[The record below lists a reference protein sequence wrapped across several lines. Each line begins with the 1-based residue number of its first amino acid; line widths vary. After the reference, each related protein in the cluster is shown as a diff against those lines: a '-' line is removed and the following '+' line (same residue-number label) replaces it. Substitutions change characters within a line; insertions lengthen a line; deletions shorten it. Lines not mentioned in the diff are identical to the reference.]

1 MRTAIGVTF
10 EPSGPIQFFL
20 PGDVEAEIG
29 DSVLVD
35 TAAGPRVAKVTLAAR
50 ETPDDALPSHL
61 HSVMRVATPEDMAR
75 NEANH
80 RLEERARG
88 LVPQKIAALDLP
100 MKLIDVD
107 ADWDGARITVF
118 FAAEGRVDF
127 RELVRVLAS
136 AMGVRVQMH
145 QLGARD
151 HAKMIGGLASCGRE
165 ICCSSWM
172 QIFEPVSMRMA
183 KEQSLFLNP
192 SKFSGNCGKLKCCL
206 RYEYEFYSEAH
217 DGPPIIGEEFETA
230 LGSGRVVEIDAAQS
244 VARVEVPEHG
254 LVEVKLK
261 VRVEPSVEGMHE
273 HACENLAD

>member
-1 MRTAIGVTF
+1 MRTVVGVTF
-10 EPSGPIQFFL
+10 EPAGPIQYFCSA
-20 PGDVEAEIG
+20 DVAMQIS

-35 TAAGPRVAKVTLAAR
+35 TPAGPRVATVVLAPREIPDDSLAASLR
-50 ETPDDALPSHL
+50 G
-61 HSVMRVATPEDMAR
+61 VMRVATAEDR
-75 NEANH
+75 TRSEANH
-80 RLEERARG
+80 RLEARARD
-88 LVPQKIAALDLP
+88 LVPQKIATLDLP

-107 ADWDGARITVF
+107 ADWDGSRITVY

-206 RYEYEFYSEAH
+206 RYEYEFYSDAH
-217 DGPPIIGEEFETA
+217 DASPIIGEEFETHVGA
-230 LGSGRVVEIDAAQS
+230 GRVTEIDAARG
-244 VARVEVPEHG
+244 VVRVDVPDHG

-261 VRVEPSVEGMHE
+261 VRLESSGYGYADHE
-273 HACENLAD
+273 CENASS

>member
-1 MRTAIGVTF
+1 MRTVVGVTI
-10 EPSGPIQFFL
+10 EPAGPIQYFC
-20 PGDVEAEIG
+20 PADVEMAIG
-29 DSVLVD
+29 DMVLVD
-35 TAAGPRVAKVTLAAR
+35 TPAGPRVGRVVLAAR
-50 ETPDDALPSHL
+50 ETLDESLPANL
-61 HSVMRVATPEDMAR
+61 HSVMRLATPEDSVR
-75 NEANH
+75 SEANH
-80 RLEERARG
+80 RLEARARD
-88 LVPQKIAALDLP
+88 LVPQKIATLDLP

-107 ADWDGARITVF
+107 ADWDGTRITVY

-127 RELVRVLAS
+127 RELVRLLAS

-206 RYEYEFYSEAH
+206 RYEYEFYSDAH
-217 DGPPIIGEEFETA
+217 DEAPIIGEEFDTPV
-230 LGSGRVVEIDAAQS
+230 GRGRVAEIDAAQS
-244 VARVEVPEHG
+244 VVRVDVPEHG
-254 LVEVKLK
+254 LVEVPLK
-261 VRVEPSVEGMHE
+261 VRVESSPDGFHN
-273 HACENLAD
+273 HDCENSPE